1 MVGIWWLRMAAWA
14 KLWLR
19 AREGQALV
27 EYGLIL
33 ILASVA
39 ALLALHFLGGVT
51 EHSLNNTAG
60 MVNSA

>member
-1 MVGIWWLRMAAWA
+1 MAAWA